1 MRWSVAPYVVLAVPK
16 GFCGAS
22 GPFSSSILDTKRLLK
37 GSPHVV
43 PLARGTLGAKPKST
57 LRDSSLHGRRVKHC
71 FMGLFMTALL

>member
-57 LRDSSLHGRRVKHC
+57 LCV
-71 FMGLFMTALL
+71 TAACTVAELNTVSWGYS